1 MDALSAPGPPAY
13 GEMVQSSDNQNGIG
27 RVVPILRITSVEDAY
42 DFYVGV
48 LGMKVDWEHH
58 FEPGLPL
65 YAQLSRSRF
74 IIHLSEHAGDG
85 TPGAAV
91 WAAVEDV
98 KSLRKEFL
106 DRLGDDGSVGE
117 IDDDAPGGPTFEV
130 TDPFDNNLRFAQAG
144 S

>member
-1 MDALSAPGPPAY
+1 
-13 GEMVQSSDNQNGIG
+13 VQQANGQGGIG
-27 RVVPILRITSVEDAY
+27 RAVPILRITSVEDAY

-48 LGMKVDWEHH
+48 LGFTIDWEHR

-65 YAQLSRSRF
+65 YAQLSRSGLVL
-74 IIHLSEHAGDG
+74 HLSEHAGDG

-98 KSLRKEFL
+98 RALRDELLERL
-106 DRLGDDGSVGE
+106 DADGAVGE
-117 IDDDAPGGPTFEV
+117 IDKDAPGGPTFEV
-130 TDPFDNNLRFAQAG
+130 TDPFENQLRFAQAVE

>member
-1 MDALSAPGPPAY
+1 MQ
-13 GEMVQSSDNQNGIG
+13 ESSDQNGIG

-48 LGMKVDWEHH
+48 LGLKVDWEHH

-65 YAQLSRSRF
+65 YAQLSRSGF

-91 WAAVEDV
+91 WAAVDDV
-98 KSLRKEFL
+98 KALREEFL
-106 DRLGDDGSVGE
+106 GRLSDDGSIGE
-117 IDDDAPGGPTFEV
+117 IDRDAPGGPTFEV
-130 TDPFDNNLRFAQAG
+130 TDPFDNNLRFAQSATE
-144 S
+144 